1 MAITN
6 KEILEE
12 VEKLKKMIP
21 TANGDFILLKKTVGD
36 LEIGQQGLKDDIKE
50 LKERL
55 LNPDNGVVAR
65 VNKNSEFRKKRFGTE
80 RLKIIEDY
88 KKEGSL
94 LDIGCGIGW
103 FLEVAMS
110 NFDVKGVEI
119 SDSLRTY
126 LKKNKGIDSFKYIDD
141 IPDNTADVITGF
153 DLIEFIET
161 RVRLP

>member
-36 LEIGQQGLKDDIKE
+36 LEIGQQGLKSDIKE

-65 VNKNSEFRKKRFGTE
+65 VNRNSDFRKGSEKSGPLCKKSFENMEDNVHDILSWKNNVSKALWILFTGIAGIIV
-80 RLKIIEDY
+80 KI
-88 KKEGSL
+88 L
-94 LDIGCGIGW
+94 
-103 FLEVAMS
+103 FLG
-110 NFDVKGVEI
+110 N
-119 SDSLRTY
+119 
-126 LKKNKGIDSFKYIDD
+126 
-141 IPDNTADVITGF
+141 
-153 DLIEFIET
+153 
-161 RVRLP
+161 